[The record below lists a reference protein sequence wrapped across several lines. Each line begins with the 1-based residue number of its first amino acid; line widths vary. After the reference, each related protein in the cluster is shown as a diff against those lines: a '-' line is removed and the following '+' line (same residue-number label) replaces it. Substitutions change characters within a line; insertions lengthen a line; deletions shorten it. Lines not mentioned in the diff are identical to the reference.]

1 MVFFGK
7 IDRKSSFYNK
17 KERQKGSL
25 LDNSH
30 AFLSILALISDN
42 MLFDDTY
49 TTIRQATEG
58 LFKDRGSKFLA
69 FTYPLSNEQEV
80 KKYLDLLRSLH
91 PKANHHC
98 YAYRLGTDRNQFR
111 VNDDGEP
118 SGSAGRPILN
128 VLLSKDVT
136 NILVV
141 VVRYFGGT
149 LLGVPGLINAYKS
162 ATVEALA
169 NAELIQKTVNDVY
182 EISFDF
188 EAMNDVMR
196 VVKEF
201 NLKISNQTYDNRCT
215 LTIEIRKSI
224 LNQVFTK
231 IDKIDS
237 VTTQYLS
244 TL

>member
-1 MVFFGK
+1 
-7 IDRKSSFYNK
+7 
-17 KERQKGSL
+17 
-25 LDNSH
+25 
-30 AFLSILALISDN
+30 

-49 TTIRQATEG
+49 NTIKQSTEA

-69 FTYPLSNEQEV
+69 FAYPISNEQEV
-80 KKYLDLLRSLH
+80 KKHLEALRGLH

-98 YAYRLGTDRNQFR
+98 YAYRLGIDRSQFR

-162 ATVEALA
+162 ATVEVLA
-169 NAELIQKTVNDVY
+169 DAEFVQKTVNDIY
-182 EISFDF
+182 EVSFDF
-188 EAMNDVMR
+188 EAMNDVMK

-201 NLKISNQTYDNRCT
+201 GLKISNQTYDNRCA
-215 LTIEIRKSI
+215 LTIEVRKSM
-224 LNQVFTK
+224 LNQILGK
-231 IDKIDS
+231 MEKIDS
-237 VTTQYLS
+237 LTCHYLL
-244 TL
+244 TV